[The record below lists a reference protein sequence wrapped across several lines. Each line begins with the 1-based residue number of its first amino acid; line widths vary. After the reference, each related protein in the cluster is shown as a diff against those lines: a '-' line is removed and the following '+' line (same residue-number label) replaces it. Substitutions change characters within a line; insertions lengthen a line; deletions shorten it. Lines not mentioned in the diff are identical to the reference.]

1 MMMKYAIAVAL
12 ALAAVAPAS
21 AVNVNV
27 FKDAPITRLNA
38 EEVKAFRAEVM
49 KVLNEGADGATVVW
63 KAPKTEFT
71 SKITPQN
78 RYTDGKYQCR
88 DTVVESDAHD
98 RSQKGRYTFCKGD
111 KGDWRFRNPKSARK

>member
-1 MMMKYAIAVAL
+1 MMKKYAIAVAL
-12 ALAAVAPAS
+12 AVASVAPAS
-21 AVNVNV
+21 AVNINV

-49 KVLNEGADGATVVW
+49 RVLNEGADGVTVEW

-78 RYTDGKYQCR
+78 RYADGKYQCR
-88 DTVVESDAHD
+88 DTVVASDAHD
-98 RSQKGRYTFCKGD
+98 RSQRGRYTFCKGD
-111 KGDWRFRNPKSARK
+111 KGDWQFRNPKSARK